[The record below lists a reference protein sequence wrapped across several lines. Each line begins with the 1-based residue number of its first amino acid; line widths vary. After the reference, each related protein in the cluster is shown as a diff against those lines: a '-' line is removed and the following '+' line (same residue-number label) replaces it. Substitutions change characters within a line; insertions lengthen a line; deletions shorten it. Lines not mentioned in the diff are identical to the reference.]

1 MKINISQYILSNKID
16 TVQNMLAYSDYPI
29 SAIALTLAFSSQSY
43 FTEIFRKQTE
53 MTPMHY
59 RACYSRSTETEKENS
74 QIQ

>member
-16 TVQNMLAYSDYPI
+16 TVLNMLAYSDYPI
-29 SAIALTLAFSSQSY
+29 SAVALTLAFSSQSY

-53 MTPMHY
+53 MTHMHY
-59 RACYSRSTETEKENS
+59 RACYSRSTETERKNS